1 MNKYLSITVS
11 DFKNLRRD
19 PTLLVLFF
27 VPVLILGVIRFG
39 IPYISEYI
47 PTIDDFHKEI
57 ISFFALLNAVFPGF
71 IISFMLLDEK
81 DLQLFPVINVTP
93 VSLSGF
99 LAVRIVFM
107 VFFGFLSSMLLI
119 MHNGIYSISIF
130 KAIQLAMLCA
140 LNTPILILL
149 IISIAKNKVEGL
161 SMLKLATVSLM
172 IPMLVF
178 FFNTFWVKLLAIFPA
193 FWVYAFMDSVK
204 NQQMIFILGM
214 CFLGVLNYFC
224 FRYAVKM
231 K

>member
-1 MNKYLSITVS
+1 MNKYISITVS
-11 DFKNLRRD
+11 DFINLRRD

-27 VPVLILGVIRFG
+27 TPLLLLGAVRFG
-39 IPYISEYI
+39 IPVLSEYI
-47 PTIDDFHKEI
+47 PIFKDFYKET
-57 ISFFALLNAVFPGF
+57 ISFFTLLNAVFPGF

-81 DLQLFPVINVTP
+81 DLQLFSVIRVTP

-119 MHNGIYSISIF
+119 MLNGIYSISIF
-130 KAIQLAMLCA
+130 KAIQLALLCA
-140 LNTPILILL
+140 MNTPILILL

-161 SMLKLATVSLM
+161 TMLKIATVSLM
-172 IPMLVF
+172 IPTLVF

-193 FWVYAFMDSVK
+193 FWVYAFMDSIK
-204 NQQMIFILGM
+204 NQQMIFIMGM

-224 FRYAVKM
+224 FRFAVKM

>member
-1 MNKYLSITVS
+1 MNKYLSIRVS

-27 VPVLILGVIRFG
+27 APVLLLGVIRFG
-39 IPYISEYI
+39 IPFISEYI
-47 PTIDDFHKEI
+47 PTIDDFYKEI
-57 ISFFALLNAVFPGF
+57 ISFFALLNAVLPGF

-81 DLQLFPVINVTP
+81 DLQLFPVIRVTP

-107 VFFGFLSSMLLI
+107 VFFGFLTSMLLL
-119 MHNGIYSISIF
+119 MFNGIYFISIF
-130 KAIQLAMLCA
+130 KAIQLALLCA
-140 LNTPILILL
+140 MNTPILILL
-149 IISIAKNKVEGL
+149 TISIAKNKVEGL
-161 SMLKLATVSLM
+161 TILKIATVSLM

-178 FFNTFWVKLLAIFPA
+178 FFNAFWVKLLAIFPA
-193 FWVYAFMDSVK
+193 FWIYAFMDSVK
-204 NQQMIFILGM
+204 NQLLIFILGM
-214 CFLGVLNYFC
+214 CFLGVQNYFC